1 MKRRRQTVWISIV
14 GVVAV
19 TLYAAFAAVQIL
31 VLNPLAAMPGLTLDE
46 IRGRMSG
53 AGEAVG
59 QPMVLGIL
67 GAGVVFAIGVAVVA
81 IVRGAH
87 PIVTTMCFLAV
98 LAGGAPAYFVA
109 AFGPGMALADTFM
122 IGGGDASH
130 WSLVLYVISVLSLL
144 VVLIGAVVAARRSD
158 LALARS

>member
-1 MKRRRQTVWISIV
+1 MSRRRQTTWVALA
-14 GVVAV
+14 GVAAV
-19 TLYAAFAAVQIL
+19 TLYAAFSAVQIL
-31 VLNPLAAMPGLTLDE
+31 VLNPLAALPGFTLDE
-46 IRGRMSG
+46 IHGRMSA

-67 GAGVVFAIGVAVVA
+67 GAGVVFAIGVATVA

-98 LAGGAPAYFVA
+98 LAGGAPAYFAA

-122 IGGGDASH
+122 ISGGDASR
-130 WSLVLYVISVLSLL
+130 WSLLLYLISVLSLL
-144 VVLIGAVVAARRSD
+144 IVLVGAVVAARRSD
-158 LALARS
+158 VALAAA